1 MDLISDTVYQVFQHD
16 VIRGA
21 AEYGY
26 PTSLYRPTYSKELI
40 GDYNV
45 KARQMYDKGL
55 ISQAKYF
62 DLLYDMGIDL
72 GKGESNGESESNIG

>member
-1 MDLISDTVYQVFQHD
+1 M
-16 VIRGA
+16 IRSA

-26 PTSLYRPTYSKELI
+26 PTSLYMPTHSKELI

-45 KARQMYDKGL
+45 KARQLYDKGL

-62 DLLYDMGIDL
+62 GLLYDMGIDF
-72 GKGESNGESESNIG
+72 GKEALDGKSKGHIG